1 MARMGTYAAARE
13 RLKHYVTGAIER
25 GEAEAIT
32 ESAMPKFVPTDE
44 MVDALKLFA
53 SLHGRHWKGKL
64 RSCWHNGWGRSLQGY
79 RGRYV
84 APLQDMRNTAGGIA
98 FLDHYK
104 LPK

>member
-1 MARMGTYAAARE
+1 MHPRDVLRY
-13 RLKHYVTGAIER
+13 HVTGAIER

-53 SLHGRHWKGKL
+53 SLHGRHWKSKL
-64 RSCWHNGWGRSLQGY
+64 RSCWHNGWGCSAQGVC
-79 RGRYV
+79 GRYV
-84 APLQDMRNTAGGIA
+84 APLQNMRNTEGGIA